1 MAKLTFPWRRK
12 PSENNSLVVTE
23 SDIQVKPKKKA
34 SLLDLFKI
42 KAVGYV
48 NNNTY
53 RRERFQR
60 CEYNLAEIRD
70 ASEADSY
77 IKIALTKYS
86 YMIYKAGWTLKSEN
100 QAAIDYVMYRWRLM
114 SYQTDKPMDILFQE
128 LALEYLTK
136 SSANS

>member
-1 MAKLTFPWRRK
+1 MPIFPWRK
-12 PSENNSLVVTE
+12 NISKTN
-23 SDIQVKPKKKA
+23 IQEAGVQIANQKKSPLKD
-34 SLLDLFKI
+34 LLLKI

-53 RRERFQR
+53 RREKFQR
-60 CEYNLAEIRD
+60 CEYNLQEIRD

-100 QAAIDYVMYRWRLM
+100 QAAIDYVM
-114 SYQTDKPMDILFQE
+114 
-128 LALEYLTK
+128 
-136 SSANS
+136 

>member
-1 MAKLTFPWRRK
+1 MAKSFFPWRKR
-12 PSENNSLVVTE
+12 PSEINSLAGTDVQE
-23 SDIQVKPKKKA
+23 LQAKPKKKA

-100 QAAIDYVMYRWRLM
+100 QEAIDYVMYRWRLM

-128 LALEYLTK
+128 VDLG
-136 SSANS
+136 

>member
-1 MAKLTFPWRRK
+1 MFNFPWRQNTSDNLPLK
-12 PSENNSLVVTE
+12 E
-23 SDIQVKPKKKA
+23 SDVQLPNKKK
-34 SLLDLFKI
+34 SVFSNLLMKI

-53 RRERFQR
+53 RREKFQR
-60 CEYNLAEIRD
+60 CEYNLSEIRD

-100 QAAIDYVMYRWRLM
+100 QEAIDYIM
-114 SYQTDKPMDILFQE
+114 
-128 LALEYLTK
+128 
-136 SSANS
+136 